1 MSAVQLVEC
10 PRDAI
15 QGWSIP
21 ICTDDKV
28 AYYKVL
34 LEVGFHTLDLG
45 SFVSHKAVPQMK
57 DTRKVLQSL
66 EDEGVFNET
75 NILVIAANERGA
87 KDAVTAP
94 GVTHIGYPMSISET
108 FQMRNTGARLDR
120 AWEQLR
126 NIRDI
131 IEHGGRKLV
140 VYLSMGFGNPYGD
153 DWSTDL
159 LMDWTGKVG
168 QELDPEAIAI
178 SDTIGH
184 ADPAL
189 LRSVFSMLTASEMN
203 TAIGAHL
210 HAAPWDA
217 QAKVKATWEGGCRRF
232 DGALGGIGGCP
243 MAQDELVGNLAT
255 ESLVSFLQSNSKL
268 KLNTQ
273 AWNQSQAFAV
283 DLFR

>member
-87 KDAVTAP
+87 KD
-94 GVTHIGYPMSISET
+94 
-108 FQMRNTGARLDR
+108 
-120 AWEQLR
+120 
-126 NIRDI
+126 
-131 IEHGGRKLV
+131 
-140 VYLSMGFGNPYGD
+140 
-153 DWSTDL
+153 
-159 LMDWTGKVG
+159 
-168 QELDPEAIAI
+168 
-178 SDTIGH
+178 
-184 ADPAL
+184 
-189 LRSVFSMLTASEMN
+189 
-203 TAIGAHL
+203 
-210 HAAPWDA
+210 
-217 QAKVKATWEGGCRRF
+217 
-232 DGALGGIGGCP
+232 
-243 MAQDELVGNLAT
+243 
-255 ESLVSFLQSNSKL
+255 
-268 KLNTQ
+268 
-273 AWNQSQAFAV
+273 
-283 DLFR
+283 